1 MDFPDFPAI
10 VGFEWDQGNAT
21 KNWNKHDV
29 TQGECEEV
37 FFNEPMLVG
46 PDELHSGQEARY
58 YLLGR
63 TNTDRH
69 LFLVFTIRN
78 DLIRVISARTITRRE
93 RHIYEE
99 LEKNPGI

>member
-1 MDFPDFPAI
+1 MDFPDFSDV
-10 VGFEWDQGNAT
+10 VGFERDQGNAT
-21 KNWNKHDV
+21 KNGNKHDV

-37 FFNEPMLVG
+37 FFHEPMFVG
-46 PDELHSGQEARY
+46 PDELHSGPEARY

-78 DLIRVISARTITRRE
+78 DLIRVFSARTMIRSE
-93 RHIYEE
+93 RHM
-99 LEKNPGI
+99 LEDR